1 MGTVSSALWRST
13 DISAADKIVNY
24 VLSFPSI
31 WPLGQIPKKA
41 DALKKSEEMVA
52 RINVSGFAREMEQK
66 PGWLTTNV
74 EASRADGSKLRIL
87 LCYHKS
93 HSAAGDSSGTPL
105 PLVIWLHGGGYTMGT
120 EQDSIGAQIWNSLS
134 QQHGAHAVYASVSY
148 RYAPEH
154 PAPAAADDCEL
165 AARFLLT
172 NSELAQTHGYDCSRV
187 HVWGQSAG
195 AGLSLVLAA
204 SLCRAGD
211 AGKVAS
217 VLSDAPM
224 CHPPCDTESYTRNTN
239 VAWLAPAAWLR
250 WAWKAYLGVKTSEE
264 LNAALLD
271 PKVCPHTAHGGL
283 DGIKDVPV
291 VITTCRGD
299 VLHDE
304 GVRAAEAWRS
314 AGAAVKHV
322 DLRASHCMGPI
333 FDKPQWALVRA
344 KLAELLL
351 SKE

>member
-1 MGTVSSALWRST
+1 M
-13 DISAADKIVNY
+13 
-24 VLSFPSI
+24 
-31 WPLGQIPKKA
+31 
-41 DALKKSEEMVA
+41 A
-52 RINVSGFAREMEQK
+52 RMR
-66 PGWLTTNV
+66 
-74 EASRADGSKLRIL
+74 R
-87 LCYHKS
+87 
-93 HSAAGDSSGTPL
+93 
-105 PLVIWLHGGGYTMGT
+105 
-120 EQDSIGAQIWNSLS
+120 
-134 QQHGAHAVYASVSY
+134 ASVSY

-195 AGLSLVLAA
+195 AGLSFVLAA

-224 CHPPCDTESYTRNTN
+224 ATR
-239 VAWLAPAAWLR
+239 LATLNPILATPTL
-250 WAWKAYLGVKTSEE
+250 YLVRARCLAEVGVEGVPRRQTSEE

-271 PKVCPHTAHGGL
+271 PKVCLHTAHGGL

-304 GVRAAEAWRS
+304 GVRAGEH
-314 AGAAVKHV
+314 GAVQ
-322 DLRASHCMGPI
+322 G
-333 FDKPQWALVRA
+333 
-344 KLAELLL
+344 LL
-351 SKE
+351 